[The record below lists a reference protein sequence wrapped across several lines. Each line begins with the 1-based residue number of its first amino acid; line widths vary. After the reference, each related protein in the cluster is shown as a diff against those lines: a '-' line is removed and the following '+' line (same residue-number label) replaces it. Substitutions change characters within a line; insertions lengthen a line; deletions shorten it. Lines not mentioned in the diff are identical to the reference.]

1 MKKGKVNH
9 DEVENYWELINYNIH
24 HISHSEL
31 KASLILT
38 AYGIIFGLAYD
49 VSSEFPEKDNMYIFY
64 FLIYHLFLL
73 PLYQLDI
80 VLKHISQD

>member
-1 MKKGKVNH
+1 MKKSKVNH

-38 AYGIIFGLAYD
+38 AYGIIL
-49 VSSEFPEKDNMYIFY
+49 V
-64 FLIYHLFLL
+64 
-73 PLYQLDI
+73 
-80 VLKHISQD
+80 

>member
-1 MKKGKVNH
+1 MKKSKVNH

-49 VSSEFPEKDNMYIFY
+49 VSSEFPIKDNLIIYILFFNYIIY
-64 FLIYHLFLL
+64 FPYCYINYILF
-73 PLYQLDI
+73 
-80 VLKHISQD
+80 

>member
-1 MKKGKVNH
+1 MKKSKVNH

-49 VSSEFPEKDNMYIFY
+49 VSSEF
-64 FLIYHLFLL
+64 L
-73 PLYQLDI
+73 
-80 VLKHISQD
+80 

>member
-1 MKKGKVNH
+1 MKKGKVNR

-24 HISHSEL
+24 HISYSEL

-49 VSSEFPEKDNMYIFY
+49 VSTEFPIKNN
-64 FLIYHLFLL
+64 LL
-73 PLYQLDI
+73 
-80 VLKHISQD
+80 LKP